1 MPDKIMEVARTVN
14 ATKLTNNDGR
24 ACYAS
29 TTGAYSALVT
39 NLCIAVGVYGDPKV
53 KAKVLEALESHLKF
67 LQEIR

>member
-1 MPDKIMEVARTVN
+1 MPDKIMEHSRAISANNMKDSEGRT
-14 ATKLTNNDGR
+14 
-24 ACYAS
+24 CYAS
-29 TTGAYSALVT
+29 TTGAYSTLVT

>member
-1 MPDKIMEVARTVN
+1 MPDKIMEVARSVN
-14 ATKLTNNDGR
+14 ATRLKNNDGH

>member
-1 MPDKIMEVARTVN
+1 MPDKIMAIARSVN